1 MLSATGFGMKRESDH
16 AVLERPLIT
25 PKTPQPVSSGGLVG
39 PSSSSG
45 YQHGA
50 KVGGRAVERARS
62 LRVLVVD
69 DDPSVRSACCEIAA
83 KMGYEVTSAGDVP
96 EARVLLKR
104 QIIDILLMDLKLPGE
119 GGLSLLEEVKSLY
132 SDTSVVVMT
141 AFATVDSA
149 VEVMQNG
156 AGNYLSKP
164 FALERLTSMLEEAG
178 ASRRVSL
185 ENRRIKERL
194 RTEKGMGDLIG
205 RSPEMEKLYRM
216 MSKVFGS
223 THPVLILGESGTG
236 KELVARSI
244 HKNGPNALKPFVP
257 VDCRAL
263 LPTLM
268 ESEIFGHVKGAFAG
282 ANRDKTGLL
291 VAAEGGTVFLDEVGE
306 LPMDLQAKLLRAL
319 QEKEVRP
326 AGATKAVPIQTRIL
340 AATDRNLIAM
350 VEQGKF
356 RKDLYYRLNVV
367 TLKVPSLRERRADI
381 PMMAEHFLE
390 QQKIDPG
397 KKFLFSEEVMHLLV
411 AYDWPGNVRELAHAV
426 EHLCK
431 ISSGPMLETSDTPSP
446 IRAFG
451 IQAQA
456 GARIAVL
463 SGDNPP
469 ETQAGST
476 LSMRPA
482 GVVSIA
488 DMERNAILVTIQQLK
503 GDKLMAAK
511 LLGIGKTTLY
521 RKLKEYG
528 ISE

>member
-1 MLSATGFGMKRESDH
+1 MLSAAGFGIKREPEH
-16 AVLERPLIT
+16 AVIERPLIT
-25 PKTPQPVSSGGLVG
+25 PKTLQPAPSDVLVGVSSSLASRYEPEVDGGT
-39 PSSSSG
+39 
-45 YQHGA
+45 A
-50 KVGGRAVERARS
+50 ERARS

-83 KMGYEVTSAGDVP
+83 KIGYVVTSAGDVP

-104 QIIDILLMDLKLPGE
+104 HTIDILLMDLKLPGE
-119 GGLSLLEEVKSLY
+119 GGLSLLEEMKSQY
-132 SDTSVVVMT
+132 PNTSVVVMT

-149 VEVMQNG
+149 VEMMQNG

-164 FALERLTSMLEEAG
+164 FALERLTKVLEKAG
-178 ASRRVSL
+178 AARHVELESRSL
-185 ENRRIKERL
+185 RERL

-216 MSKVFGS
+216 MSKVVAS
-223 THPVLILGESGTG
+223 THPVLIVGESGTG

-244 HKNGPNALKPFVP
+244 HKNGPNALKPFVA
-257 VDCRAL
+257 VDCRATV
-263 LPTLM
+263 PTLM
-268 ESEIFGHVKGAFAG
+268 ESKLFGYVKGAFTG

-291 VAAEGGTVFLDEVGE
+291 GAESGTVFLDEVGE
-306 LPMDLQAKLLRAL
+306 LPLDLQAKLLRAL

-326 AGATKAVPIQTRIL
+326 IGAAKAVPVQVRVL
-340 AATDRNLIAM
+340 AATDRNLISM

-367 TLKVPSLRERRADI
+367 NLKVPSLRERRDDI
-381 PMMAEHFLE
+381 PMLADHFLE
-390 QQKIDPG
+390 QQKVDPD
-397 KKFLFSEEVMHLLV
+397 KKFRFSEEVLHLLV

-426 EHLCK
+426 EHLCE
-431 ISSGPMLETSDTPSP
+431 ISSGPMLETIDTPSP
-446 IRAFG
+446 IKAFSSRAEAHALATTVPE
-451 IQAQA
+451 QSLLQTHV
-456 GARIAVL
+456 GAIVPT
-463 SGDNPP
+463 PP
-469 ETQAGST
+469 
-476 LSMRPA
+476 PA

-488 DMERNAILVTIQQLK
+488 DLEKNAILVTIQQLK

-528 ISE
+528 IAE